1 MPILII
7 NGFILYISD
16 IPTGLASFFYIDC
29 LTNNLSSFFISCLG
43 MGDSSSVSS
52 LTSIIIPIFLLDFS
66 MSLGLVYD
74 RFIRSKALYA
84 NLYYYGVLCYYL
96 CSSSMC
102 FSGLMLCF
110 MLIIFLG
117 YCVVDFLVFLML
129 FLSSLIEFCEISE
142 FLNLKKAF
150 FEPLEL
156 MVFDDE
162 LEALKDENS
171 F

>member
-52 LTSIIIPIFLLDFS
+52 LTSIIIPMFLLDFS
-66 MSLGLVYD
+66 MSLGLVLD
-74 RFIRSKALYA
+74 RFIRSIVLFA
-84 NLYYYGVLCYYL
+84 NLYFSGVLCYYS

-102 FSGLMLCF
+102 FSGFMVCF
-110 MLIIFLG
+110 FLIIFLG
-117 YCVVDFLVFLML
+117 YCVIDVLVFLML
-129 FLSSLIEFCEISE
+129 FLSSLF
-142 FLNLKKAF
+142 
-150 FEPLEL
+150 
-156 MVFDDE
+156 
-162 LEALKDENS
+162 
-171 F
+171 